1 MGRGAGWCKNF
12 CVTRIPFSASPQAD
26 IVLCS
31 ILDRLQ
37 PQSIVSYHEHD
48 SLLEHVFDEELTEEE
63 RKAAWEKYKADMAA
77 ESVQY
82 NYQALQN
89 RLEEEQLEQRAQV
102 QRMQQMIQ
110 DQTNSATAS
119 STDVGG
125 FLYKLSTAVSLVN
138 SLTSLQKKRDVLV
151 RHLSNHQVQ
160 HPPYLKGHLQEV
172 EMKFQENFSKLGDA
186 IQQVNMLITQFQST
200 NHTSTISPTFR
211 HMVNNLHM
219 TFLNQLEALKR
230 STPLPGFSLA
240 SHPPYVGTSHA
251 PPPPPNITLPQ
262 DMLQRTMP
270 PTHTPAH
277 LLPHSHTQNLRF
289 HPVTGHV
296 TGH

>member
-1 MGRGAGWCKNF
+1 M
-12 CVTRIPFSASPQAD
+12 
-26 IVLCS
+26 LCS

-125 FLYKLSTAVSLVN
+125 FLYKLSTSCCVSCEQPHQPSEEERCACAPLEQPPGA
-138 SLTSLQKKRDVLV
+138 STLRILRDICKR
-151 RHLSNHQVQ
+151 
-160 HPPYLKGHLQEV
+160 
-172 EMKFQENFSKLGDA
+172 
-186 IQQVNMLITQFQST
+186 
-200 NHTSTISPTFR
+200 
-211 HMVNNLHM
+211 
-219 TFLNQLEALKR
+219 
-230 STPLPGFSLA
+230 
-240 SHPPYVGTSHA
+240 
-251 PPPPPNITLPQ
+251 
-262 DMLQRTMP
+262 QR
-270 PTHTPAH
+270 
-277 LLPHSHTQNLRF
+277 
-289 HPVTGHV
+289 
-296 TGH
+296 